1 MINKANILSV
11 LMGIL
16 GGILMSFVI
25 LYIMRGLSFH
35 LSGLRILPAVLA
47 ACALPLCYGFVRKMN
62 LSASLTE
69 VFAVLTSFVITILYG
84 LAAGK
89 PADITTENTLIKDIL
104 PLSALLHGCAMIA
117 VVLFN
122 RYAWKD

>member
-1 MINKANILSV
+1 MMNKANISSV

-25 LYIMRGLSFH
+25 LHIMRSMSFH
-35 LSGLRILPAVLA
+35 LSGFRILPAVLA

-69 VFAVLTSFVITILYG
+69 VFSVLTSFIITILYG
-84 LAAGK
+84 IAAGK
-89 PADITTENTLIKDIL
+89 PADITAGNTLIWDLL
-104 PLSALLHGCAMIA
+104 PLSALLHGCAMAA

-122 RYAWKD
+122 RFAWKD

>member
-1 MINKANILSV
+1 MINRANISSV

-25 LYIMRGLSFH
+25 LHVMRSMSFH
-35 LSGLRILPAVLA
+35 LSGFSILPAVLA

-69 VFAVLTSFVITILYG
+69 VFAVLISFLITILYG
-84 LAAGK
+84 MAAGK
-89 PADITTENTLIKDIL
+89 PADIAAENTLIRDLL
-104 PLSALLHGCAMIA
+104 PLSALLHGCAMVT

-122 RYAWKD
+122 RFAWKD